1 MNRYSLPLL
10 SAIAV
15 GILVIA
21 VNLQAG
27 GAKGSAWKPFLPDD
41 AFKALSERSMQTIE
55 EAAKSADKNAAERI
69 EVEAAV
75 LAGYT
80 LSVKNPKD
88 DAISALRGAAL
99 NAAEAARKNE
109 LKKLIDFKK
118 SIAAAPKAP
127 AEVKDIKTYL
137 HATEPMMKAFLSKA
151 KGGEGI
157 HAELQYQPKLKNLNG
172 VEALLST
179 LASKK
184 ISDDNLAKV
193 SKELPLMAYRVAVMG
208 SITYEFAPKKGAEK
222 WREYSAAMRDS
233 AISLAAQTH
242 KKNGEGV
249 MKAALALESSCIDC
263 HSEFKNK

>member
-1 MNRYSLPLL
+1 MNRCIFSLI
-10 SAIAV
+10 SAIAA

-41 AFKALSERSMQTIE
+41 AYKVLTERSMQAIE
-55 EAAKSADKNAAERI
+55 ETAKGVDKNAAERI

-88 DAISALRGAAL
+88 DAISTLRGAAMK
-99 NAAEAARKNE
+99 AVEAARKNE
-109 LKKLIDFKK
+109 LKKLIEFKK

-127 AEVKDIKTYL
+127 AEVKDIKAYL

-151 KGGEGI
+151 KGGDGI
-157 HAELQYQPKLKNLNG
+157 HADLQYQPKLKNLNG

-179 LASKK
+179 LAAKK
-184 ISDDNLAKV
+184 ISDDNLVKV

-208 SITYEFAPKKGAEK
+208 SITYEFAPKKDADK

-233 AISLAAQTH
+233 SITLADATQ

-263 HSEFKNK
+263 HSVFKK